1 MKSKIKYTN
10 DVRNSKL
17 RQEVYELISESFQNN
32 NVKRIFG
39 NNYYYGMLLYAKY
52 IIEKEKMD
60 YSKIIDG
67 DIDELLGFLKERFKK
82 LFPLPIVSNFKDAK
96 LYELLKKIAF
106 EDYEIPAYSDRF
118 LDAYLDKNKKY
129 LLVSSYKIP
138 YIVYDNVD
146 IYDADMYERQQFMY
160 EILDEITGNKRN
172 YYTDYKQFDMNNYDM
187 VIYLNDGAKNVDY
200 RDKVLL
206 KHRAPANF
214 LMVCWYSYISNFK
227 GIFGSIDEVFL
238 DSNKAYVR
246 FNRSLGRE
254 EDKVRIREI
263 SNISDYEIK
272 NFINSDN
279 EKNTV
284 VISYEDFINHGRRIG
299 FSTYKKDN
307 GHEKLLRLIDYNK
320 MITNKIDS
328 LNEEIASQIDRL
340 FVK

>member
-1 MKSKIKYTN
+1 MK
-10 DVRNSKL
+10 D
-17 RQEVYELISESFQNN
+17 
-32 NVKRIFG
+32 
-39 NNYYYGMLLYAKY
+39 
-52 IIEKEKMD
+52 
-60 YSKIIDG
+60 
-67 DIDELLGFLKERFKK
+67 
-82 LFPLPIVSNFKDAK
+82 
-96 LYELLKKIAF
+96 
-106 EDYEIPAYSDRF
+106 
-118 LDAYLDKNKKY
+118 
-129 LLVSSYKIP
+129 
-138 YIVYDNVD
+138 
-146 IYDADMYERQQFMY
+146 
-160 EILDEITGNKRN
+160 
-172 YYTDYKQFDMNNYDM
+172 YDM

-206 KHRAPANF
+206 KHRAPSCF

-238 DSNKAYVR
+238 DSNKAYVK

-263 SNISDYEIK
+263 SNISDYELK

-320 MITNKIDS
+320 MITNKIDR
-328 LNEEIASQIDRL
+328 LNEEIASQIDKL